1 MFAVDASIKKC
12 IIFCNKKIAPYISA
26 VFEKNNTNYKIEII

>member
-1 MFAVDASIKKC
+1 MPRYGRNEAVGASIKKC

-26 VFEKNNTNYKIEII
+26 VFEKK